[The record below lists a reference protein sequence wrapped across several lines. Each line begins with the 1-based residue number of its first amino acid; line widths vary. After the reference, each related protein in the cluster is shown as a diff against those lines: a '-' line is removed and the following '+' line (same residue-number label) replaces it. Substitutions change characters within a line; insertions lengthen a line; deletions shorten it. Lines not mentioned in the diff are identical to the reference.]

1 VTLSWLIGLLYHL
14 VVQLGQGTLRLL
26 RFFDHRTPMA
36 PIKLRNEIEPWGRV
50 FRVPHT
56 VMTPN
61 FLTDACSALTD
72 CDRSTLALGAARSYG
87 DVCLNRNNELVR
99 MTALDRLIEAD
110 WSTGI
115 IRAEAGLTLDEL
127 LRIVVPKG
135 WFLPVTPGT
144 KFVTL
149 GGAVANDVHGKN
161 HESAGTI
168 GCHVRRIGLARSS
181 GEVLELS
188 EGGNTDLFQAT
199 IGGLGLTGLILWI
212 DLALKQI
219 GSTDID
225 VETLEIADLDHFF
238 RLAED
243 SGDWEHTVAW
253 VDCLAKGSGL
263 GRGLF
268 MRGRHL
274 PRGTLR
280 VHGDPRLSVPLDA
293 PSWFLNASTIKLFN
307 LAYRYRPRVMGRH
320 TAHYDPF
327 FYPLD
332 SILGWNRLYGP
343 RGFFQH
349 QSVVP
354 MRAAVD
360 AMERLLTLTGE
371 FQQGSFLV
379 VLKLFGECKS
389 PGLLSF
395 PMAGATLALDLPNRG
410 ESTRKLL
417 RAMTDVV
424 VEAGGRVYPAKDATM
439 SAEAFRLGYP
449 NWTKLEALRDPKIMS
464 DFWRRVTQ

>member
-1 VTLSWLIGLLYHL
+1 
-14 VVQLGQGTLRLL
+14 
-26 RFFDHRTPMA
+26 MA
-36 PIKLRNEIEPWGRV
+36 PTKLHDEIESWGRV
-50 FRVPHT
+50 FRVPHMVT
-56 VMTPN
+56 TPN
-61 FLTDACSALTD
+61 FLTDACSALTG
-72 CDRSTLALGAARSYG
+72 CEQSTLALGAARSYG
-87 DVCLNRNNELVR
+87 DVCLNRDGELVR
-99 MTALDRLIEAD
+99 TTALDRMIKAD
-110 WSTGI
+110 WSTGV
-115 IRAEAGLTLDEL
+115 IRAETGLTLDAL
-127 LRIVVPKG
+127 LRVVVPKG

-149 GGAVANDVHGKN
+149 GGAIANDVHGKN
-161 HESAGTI
+161 HDSAGSI

-188 EGGNTDLFQAT
+188 DSANVELFQAT
-199 IGGLGLTGLILWI
+199 IGGLGLTGLILWVE
-212 DLALKQI
+212 LALKQI
-219 GSTDID
+219 SSSNID
-225 VETLEIADLDHFF
+225 VETLEIVDLDHFF

-243 SGDWEHTVAW
+243 SRDWEHTVAW
-253 VDCLAKGSGL
+253 VDCLAKGTGL

-280 VHGDPRLSVPLDA
+280 VHREPRLAVPLDA
-293 PSWFLNASTIKLFN
+293 PSWLLNALTVRLFN
-307 LAYRYRPRVMGRH
+307 LAYRHRPWVMGRH
-320 TAHYDPF
+320 TTHYDPF

-332 SILGWNRLYGP
+332 SIFGWNRLYGP

-354 MRAAVD
+354 TQAAVG
-360 AMERLLTLTGE
+360 AMQRLLTLTGD

-379 VLKLFGECKS
+379 VLKLFGKRKS

-417 RAMTDVV
+417 QAMTDVV
-424 VEAGGRVYPAKDATM
+424 VEVGGRVYPAKDATM

-449 NWTKLEALRDPKIMS
+449 NWPKLEALRDPKIMS
-464 DFWRRVTQ
+464 DFWRRVRQ

>member
-1 VTLSWLIGLLYHL
+1 
-14 VVQLGQGTLRLL
+14 
-26 RFFDHRTPMA
+26 MA
-36 PIKLRNEIEPWGRV
+36 PIKLRNEIESWGRV
-50 FRVPHT
+50 SRVPHT

-72 CDRSTLALGAARSYG
+72 CYRSTLALGAARSYG

-212 DLALKQI
+212 DLALKPI
-219 GSTDID
+219 GSADID
-225 VETLEIADLDHFF
+225 VETLEITDLDHFF
-238 RLAED
+238 D
-243 SGDWEHTVAW
+243 
-253 VDCLAKGSGL
+253 
-263 GRGLF
+263 
-268 MRGRHL
+268 L
-274 PRGTLR
+274 PRTAATGSTRSLGSTVSPKEAGSAAVCSR
-280 VHGDPRLSVPLDA
+280 ADGIFRAAHC
-293 PSWFLNASTIKLFN
+293 AST
-307 LAYRYRPRVMGRH
+307 A
-320 TAHYDPF
+320 
-327 FYPLD
+327 
-332 SILGWNRLYGP
+332 IL
-343 RGFFQH
+343 
-349 QSVVP
+349 V
-354 MRAAVD
+354 
-360 AMERLLTLTGE
+360 
-371 FQQGSFLV
+371 
-379 VLKLFGECKS
+379 
-389 PGLLSF
+389 
-395 PMAGATLALDLPNRG
+395 
-410 ESTRKLL
+410 
-417 RAMTDVV
+417 
-424 VEAGGRVYPAKDATM
+424 
-439 SAEAFRLGYP
+439 
-449 NWTKLEALRDPKIMS
+449 
-464 DFWRRVTQ
+464 

>member
-1 VTLSWLIGLLYHL
+1 MTVMTSC
-14 VVQLGQGTLRLL
+14 
-26 RFFDHRTPMA
+26 
-36 PIKLRNEIEPWGRV
+36 NEIETWGRV
-50 FRVPHT
+50 LRGAHT
-56 VMTPN
+56 VNTPA
-61 FLTDACSALTD
+61 FLSDAHAALTG

-87 DVCLNRNNELVR
+87 DVCLNRDGELVR
-99 MTALDRLIEAD
+99 TVALDRIIEAD
-110 WSTGI
+110 WSTGV
-115 IRAEAGLTLDEL
+115 IRAEAGLTLDAL
-127 LRIVVPKG
+127 LRVAVPKG

-144 KFVTL
+144 KFITL

-161 HESAGTI
+161 HETAGTI
-168 GCHVRRIGLARSS
+168 GCYVRRIGLARSS
-181 GEVLELS
+181 GEMLELS
-188 EGGNTDLFQAT
+188 PNNNMEFFHST
-199 IGGLGLTGLILWI
+199 IGGLGLTGFIQWVE
-212 DLALKQI
+212 LALKQI
-219 GSTDID
+219 QSSDLD
-225 VETLEIADLDHFF
+225 VETLEIVNLEHFF

-253 VDCLAKGSGL
+253 VDCLAKGRCL

-274 PRGTLR
+274 PHGTLR
-280 VHGDPRLSVPLDA
+280 VHADPRLAVPLDA
-293 PSWFLNASTIKLFN
+293 PSWLLNAPTVRLFN
-307 LAYRYRPRVMGRH
+307 YAYRHRPWVMGRH

-332 SILGWNRLYGP
+332 SIIGWNRLYGP
-343 RGFFQH
+343 SGFFQH

-360 AMERLLTLTGE
+360 VMERLLTLTGE

-379 VLKLFGECKS
+379 VLKLFGKRKS

-417 RAMTDVV
+417 RAMTDIV

-439 SAEAFRLGYP
+439 PAEAFRLGYP